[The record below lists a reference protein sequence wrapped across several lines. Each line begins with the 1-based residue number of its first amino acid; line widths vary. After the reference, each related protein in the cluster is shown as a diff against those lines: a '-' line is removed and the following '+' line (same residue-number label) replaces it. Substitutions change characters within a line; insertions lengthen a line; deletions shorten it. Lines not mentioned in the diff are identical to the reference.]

1 MGLMD
6 GKVALIF
13 GVANKNSIAWGITQ
27 KFHEQGAQIGLSYAG
42 EVLEKRV
49 FPLAQ
54 EINCDFVEQC
64 DVTNDEQLDAV
75 FAKAKSRFGRIDTLV
90 HCVAFANRDDLGG
103 RFVNVSR
110 EGFKMALDI
119 SAYSLLAMAKRAEPL
134 MPNGGSIMSLTYYAA
149 EKVMPGY
156 HVMAVAKAALETITR
171 YLANDLG
178 ENGIRVNAIS
188 AGPIK
193 TLAAAGVPGFRLM
206 LKYSEKVSPLRKL
219 VSQEDVGNAALFLA
233 SDMGASITGEVMH
246 VDAGYNILGMTLSE
260 EDMQTASAAATSQPT
275 T

>member
-27 KFHEQGAQIGLSYAG
+27 RLHEEGATIALSYAG
-42 EVLEKRV
+42 EVLQKRV
-49 FPLAQ
+49 MPLAQ
-54 EINCDFVEQC
+54 EIGCEFVEEC
-64 DVTNDEQLDAV
+64 DVTSDEQLDALFEKV
-75 FAKAKSRFGRIDTLV
+75 RERYGRIDTLV

-103 RFVNVSR
+103 RFVDVSR
-110 EGFKMALDI
+110 DGFKLALDI
-119 SAYSLLAMAKRAEPL
+119 SAYSLIAMAKRAEPL
-134 MPNGGSIMSLTYYAA
+134 MAEGSSIMSLTYYAA
-149 EKVMPGY
+149 EKVMPKY

-178 ENGIRVNAIS
+178 PKGIRVNAIS

-206 LKYSEKVSPLRKL
+206 LKYSEKAAPLRKL
-219 VSQEDVGNAALFLA
+219 VSQEEVGNAALWLA
-233 SDMGASITGEVMH
+233 SDLSSAVTGEVLH
-246 VDAGYNILGMTLSE
+246 VDAGYNILGLTATEDELSTLG
-260 EDMQTASAAATSQPT
+260 
-275 T
+275 

>member
-27 KFHEQGAQIGLSYAG
+27 RFHEEGATIALSYAG

-54 EINCDFVEQC
+54 EIGCDFVEQA
-64 DVTNDEQLDAV
+64 DVTSDEQLDAV
-75 FAKAKSRFGRIDTLV
+75 FAKVKDRYGRIDTLV
-90 HCVAFANRDDLGG
+90 HCVAFANREDLGG
-103 RFVNVSR
+103 RFVDVSR

-119 SAYSLLAMAKRAEPL
+119 SAYSLIAMAKRAEPL
-134 MPNGGSIMSLTYYAA
+134 MTEGSSIMSLTYYAA
-149 EKVMPGY
+149 EKVMPKY
-156 HVMAVAKAALETITR
+156 HVMAVAKSALETITR

-178 ENGIRVNAIS
+178 SKGIRVNAIS

-206 LKYSEKVSPLRKL
+206 LKYSEKASPLRKL
-219 VSQEDVGNAALFLA
+219 VSQEEVGNAALFLA
-233 SDMGASITGEVMH
+233 SDLGSAVTGEIMH
-246 VDAGYNILGMTLSE
+246 VDAGYNILGMTLT
-260 EDMQTASAAATSQPT
+260 EDDMVAIAD
-275 T
+275 

>member
-13 GVANKNSIAWGITQ
+13 GVANKNSIAWGITRRL
-27 KFHEQGAQIGLSYAG
+27 HEEGATIGLSYAG
-42 EVLEKRV
+42 EIMEKRV

-54 EINCDFVEQC
+54 EIGCDFVEPC
-64 DVTNDEQLDAV
+64 DVTSDEQLDTL
-75 FAKAKSRFGRIDTLV
+75 FAKAKERFGKIDTLV
-90 HCVAFANRDDLGG
+90 HCVAFANREDLGG
-103 RFVNVSR
+103 RFVDISR

-119 SAYSLLAMAKRAEPL
+119 SAYSLVAMAKRAAPL
-134 MPNGGSIMSLTYYAA
+134 MTDGGSIMSLTYYAA
-149 EKVMPGY
+149 EKVMPKY

-178 ENGIRVNAIS
+178 PQGIRVNAIS

-206 LKYSEKVSPLRKL
+206 LKYSEKAAPLRRL
-219 VSQEDVGNAALFLA
+219 VSQEEVGDTALYLA
-233 SDMGASITGEVMH
+233 SDLSRSVTGEVIH
-246 VDAGYNILGMTLSE
+246 VDAGFNILGLTAT
-260 EDMQTASAAATSQPT
+260 EDELGGLVE
-275 T
+275 